1 MKKPLLALGISAFT
15 ASTMAMQPLPKEAGF
30 SAFVGAG
37 AAGGVVESNFLAEI
51 VGIDL
56 SNDKIYNYDSPNN
69 TTIIIPNFKL
79 ALSYLFSNEKTA
91 VTLNNAIES
100 SLDFTSNMKL
110 GLRHD
115 FDNVGNIEVAG
126 LLGNDLVGLKVWE
139 DPYLQ
144 GQSREATDYKT
155 SGGMITWDKMFG
167 SDLELIVKTLKVDL
181 DDEQSGQSLGLS
193 SAQRDLL
200 DREGNLNRAEL
211 GYQFV
216 VNGGEYVFRPS
227 VAYLDRDLDGDAMA
241 QDGFELGVAMVYSN
255 PSYSWANKAVYQ
267 RLDGDKDNPIFLEKN
282 DADVYM
288 FSSEVTIPEPM
299 GWEKWVAR
307 VGVVYAQNDAS
318 INFNKSKVAM
328 LSANLGRSF

>member
-1 MKKPLLALGISAFT
+1 MKKSLLALGMCTFT
-15 ASTMAMQPLPKEAGF
+15 ASAMAMSPLPKEAGF
-30 SAFVGAG
+30 SAFLGAG

-69 TTIIIPNFKL
+69 TTIIIPNFDL
-79 ALSYLFSNEKTA
+79 ELSYLFSNMKTE
-91 VTLNNAIES
+91 VTLKNSVES

-115 FDNVGNIEVAG
+115 FDNLGSVEVAG
-126 LLGNDLVGLKVWE
+126 LLGNDAVGLKVWE

-144 GQSREATDYKT
+144 GEARKATDYET

-167 SDLELIVKTLKVDL
+167 SNLELMVRTLKVEL
-181 DDEQSGQSLGLS
+181 DDEESGQSLGLS
-193 SAQRDLL
+193 SSERGLL
-200 DREGNLNRAEL
+200 DREGDLNRAEL

-216 VNGGEYVFRPS
+216 INGGEYVVRPS

-241 QDGFELGVAMVYSN
+241 QDGYELGVVMVYTN

-267 RLDGDKDNPIFLEKN
+267 GLDGDKDNPIFDKKN

-288 FSSEVTIPEPM
+288 FSSEVRIPEPM
-299 GWEKWVAR
+299 GWEKWVAA
-307 VGVVYAQNDAS
+307 VGFVYAQNDAS
-318 INFNKSKVAM
+318 INFNKSTVTM
-328 LSANLGRSF
+328 FSVNLGRSF

>member
-1 MKKPLLALGISAFT
+1 MKKTLFALGISAFT

-37 AAGGVVESNFLAEI
+37 DAGGVVESNFLDEI

-126 LLGNDLVGLKVWE
+126 LLGNDAVGLKVWE